1 LPNLIVVSNRVSIP
15 SADDLIR
22 AGGLEVAL
30 APMMANGTPTL
41 WFGWSGEVVES
52 GSVTTSQFTQDHRTY
67 VTTDL
72 SHADHDE
79 YYNGFANRVLWPVLH
94 YRLDLTEFTR
104 RDLTGY
110 LRVNRHFASELAK
123 VIQTDDIIWVHD
135 YHLIPIASE
144 LRRQGFVN
152 RIGFFLH
159 VPFPVPEIMTVLP
172 NHESLFPLLLQYDLV
187 GFQTDKDVANFSRYM
202 TSESLAEGI
211 FGASENQ
218 IVIRSGERCTRI
230 GSFPVGIDVDEF
242 QHSADRAM
250 QSQFLREITS
260 SLEGRT
266 LLIGVDRLDYS
277 KGLVQRLE
285 AFERFC
291 DVYPDWLTKVTYLQI
306 APLSRTEIPEY
317 AQLEEAVGTVAGRIN
332 GKYGEAGWVPVRYLN
347 RAYSRE
353 ALAGLYRLAKVALVT
368 PLRDG
373 MNLVAKEYI
382 AAQNEQDPGVLIL
395 SRFAGSAIE
404 CSRALVVNP
413 YDPEEVAAAIHQA
426 LLMPLEERR
435 ERHRFNAAALHRNE
449 SADWSRRFLRSLN
462 AEVNDSIRLKKD

>member
-1 LPNLIVVSNRVSIP
+1 
-15 SADDLIR
+15 
-22 AGGLEVAL
+22 
-30 APMMANGTPTL
+30 MANGTPTL
-41 WFGWSGEVVES
+41 WFGWSGEVAES
-52 GSVTTSQFTQDHRTY
+52 GSVTTSQITQDHRTY
-67 VTTDL
+67 VITDL

-79 YYNGFANRVLWPVLH
+79 YYNGFANRVLWPILH

-123 VIQTDDIIWVHD
+123 IIHTDDVIWVHD

-144 LRRQGFVN
+144 LRRQGYGN
-152 RIGFFLH
+152 RVGFFLH
-159 VPFPVPEIMTVLP
+159 VPFPIPEIMTVLP
-172 NHESLFPLLLQYDLV
+172 NHPTLLPLLLQYDLV
-187 GFQTDKDVANFSRYM
+187 GFQTEKDVANFSRYM
-202 TSESLAEGI
+202 TSEGLAEGT
-211 FGASENQ
+211 FGTSENQ

-242 QHSADRAM
+242 QHSADCAM

-277 KGLVQRLE
+277 KGLPQRLE

-291 DVYPDWLTKVTYLQI
+291 DVYPDWLSKVTYLQI

-317 AQLEEAVGTVAGRIN
+317 AQLEDAVGTVAGRIN

-347 RAYSRE
+347 RAYSR
-353 ALAGLYRLAKVALVT
+353 AMLAGLYRLARVALVT

-404 CSRALVVNP
+404 CSQALLVNP
-413 YDPEEVAAAIHQA
+413 YDPAEVAAAIHQA
-426 LLMPLEERR
+426 LQMTLEERR
-435 ERHRFNAAALHRNE
+435 DRHRANLSVLRQNGI
-449 SADWSRRFLRSLN
+449 ADWSKRFLHSLN
-462 AEVNDSIRLKKD
+462 AEVSLAEGVVDRPFLISSGRSLGSNTRLTGAPIGALD